1 MSENQPNT
9 EQQSADLPGNYA
21 SVNGLN
27 LYYETHG
34 SGQPLILL
42 HGGVLPMDV
51 RDDNLADLT
60 RHRQVIAVHM
70 QGHGHTPDIDRP
82 LRTESMADDVAALI
96 TQLDLAPVDL
106 VGYSMGG
113 AVALQMAIR
122 HPTQIRKLVVVS
134 AAMGLDGWYPE
145 VQDGFVEMKTNAAQ
159 LAGNLKQSPYGAQ
172 YPEVDWQ
179 QLFTKLGTLTS
190 SPYDW
195 SDQVAG
201 ITAPT
206 MLVFADADSIRPEH
220 IVEMYRRLGGGQRD
234 PGLDGSLRPTTH
246 LSIVPGT
253 THYNLVST
261 PQVAQQVAQFL
272 EAPMPA
278 AD

>member
-1 MSENQPNT
+1 M
-9 EQQSADLPGNYA
+9 PGNYA

-60 RHRQVIAVHM
+60 KHRQVIAVHM

-82 LRTESMADDVAALI
+82 LRTESMADDIAALI

-113 AVALQMAIR
+113 AVALQTAIR
-122 HPTQIRKLVVVS
+122 HPAQIRKLVVIS

-145 VQDGFVEMKTNAAQ
+145 VQNGFVEMKTNAAQ
-159 LAGNLKQSPYGAQ
+159 LAGSLKQSPYSAQ

-195 SDQVAG
+195 SDQIAS

-246 LSIVPGT
+246 LAIVPGT

-278 AD
+278 AG